1 MTNQPPK
8 LKDLF
13 DAVSQA
19 NAQAASALA
28 ALQYA
33 RAANFREA
41 LDWHTDASKALAE
54 ARAAHVAA
62 EIVYY
67 DAIKRLGLTAVNAD
81 RKYIETLYRCDDNV
95 VNAKHERD
103 EATTNLRE
111 ALKAANDV
119 ALPAIASGSAADAAW
134 DKRPRPKNR

>member
-1 MTNQPPK
+1 MTIQPPK

-19 NAQAASALA
+19 NSQAASALA
-28 ALQYA
+28 ALRYA
-33 RAANFREA
+33 QAANFREA

-54 ARAAHVAA
+54 ARAAHVEA

-67 DAIKRLGLTAVNAD
+67 DAVNRLGVNAVAAD
-81 RKYIETLYRCDDNV
+81 RKYIETLCRRENNV
-95 VNAKHERD
+95 VNAQHERD

-119 ALPAIASGSAADAAW
+119 ALPAIAAESAADAAYN
-134 DKRPRPKNR
+134 KRPRPKNR